1 MSRIKVCSSHKE
13 KIQLVNIEF
22 SMVIALNVLYWKQI
36 VGIIWN
42 CSSGERCGWPLAS
55 CSVEWLII
63 NFFCSLHAHS
73 SGVIPSITVMDRQ
86 ITNVF
91 PTTGSLRGGTKLTI
105 SGQGF
110 SKLTS
115 ANKVKVGDHDCVV
128 ESSSLSG
135 SSLTCQIADTG
146 RTHLVTNDGVHPSK
160 TYL

>member
-1 MSRIKVCSSHKE
+1 
-13 KIQLVNIEF
+13 
-22 SMVIALNVLYWKQI
+22 
-36 VGIIWN
+36 
-42 CSSGERCGWPLAS
+42 
-55 CSVEWLII
+55 
-63 NFFCSLHAHS
+63 
-73 SGVIPSITVMDRQ
+73 MDRQ

-110 SKLTS
+110 STGTLTS